1 VGEFLDERYYF
12 TLCRR
17 KHFHHC
23 SGSQPVGLLQCCLRW
38 SSILTFSDYSQS
50 STQPYVWSPAH
61 RDAITWLLCYAT
73 AIGCQSNS
81 ASSTSCVVC
90 MMVHRCLYGD
100 APSYLADLITPS
112 AAATVRPGLRS
123 AASSSVAVPQT
134 ISLLGDRSLRLLAH
148 VHGTNFH
155 HRFVAFTLLIL
166 LNVNLRH
173 YIFGGKVHPSLKLRV
188 FAHLW
193 SRSDALCIVAFCMGI
208 NICHRRKFGQVW
220 GSPGPL
226 PDVAGKLRC
235 RKAPLRPSTITWKN
249 RNHSAM

>member
-1 VGEFLDERYYF
+1 M
-12 TLCRR
+12 T
-17 KHFHHC
+17 
-23 SGSQPVGLLQCCLRW
+23 
-38 SSILTFSDYSQS
+38 
-50 STQPYVWSPAH
+50 
-61 RDAITWLLCYAT
+61 
-73 AIGCQSNS
+73 
-81 ASSTSCVVC
+81 
-90 MMVHRCLYGD
+90 
-100 APSYLADLITPS
+100 DLITPS

-123 AASSSVAVPQT
+123 AASSSVAVPRT
-134 ISLLGDRSLRLLAH
+134 ISSLGDRSLRLLAH

-220 GSPGPL
+220 GSRSPAPPPEVTGNL
-226 PDVAGKLRC
+226 CC
-235 RKAPLRPSTITWKN
+235 RKAPLRQPHGKIGIILRCNPWAVGWSPEGTF
-249 RNHSAM
+249 